1 MNRMLKTIPAALL
14 TAACAVALTA
24 CGGPSPEEAATAAVT
39 ETLDAYKNREGET
52 WEEFVA
58 KAESQESTA
67 DLIALGVDPEE
78 VLDTLLDGFDY
89 EINGTTVDDDAATV
103 DVTLTTKQLSSVG
116 EEDVQAAY
124 AEILSN
130 PDLLSMSE
138 EELQKE
144 GVDLVM
150 GLIEDAQVGDTDV
163 EIECTKDG
171 DTWVIDEDSFG
182 DQLEEAMFG

>member
-1 MNRMLKTIPAALL
+1 MKGMFKIIPAALL
-14 TAACAVALTA
+14 TAVCTVALTA

-39 ETLDAYKNREGET
+39 ETLDTFKNREGEA
-52 WEEFVA
+52 WEKFLA
-58 KAESQESTA
+58 DAESQESAA

-89 EINGTTVDDDAATV
+89 EINGTTVDDDTATV
-103 DVTLTTKQLSSVG
+103 DVTLTSKQLSSVSD
-116 EEDVQAAY
+116 EDVQAAF
-124 AEILSN
+124 AEVLSN
-130 PDLLSMSE
+130 PDLMSMSE

-150 GLIEDAQVGDTDV
+150 GLIEDAPTGDTDV
-163 EIECTKDG
+163 EIECSKDG
-171 DTWVIDEDSFG
+171 DTWVIDEDSFD